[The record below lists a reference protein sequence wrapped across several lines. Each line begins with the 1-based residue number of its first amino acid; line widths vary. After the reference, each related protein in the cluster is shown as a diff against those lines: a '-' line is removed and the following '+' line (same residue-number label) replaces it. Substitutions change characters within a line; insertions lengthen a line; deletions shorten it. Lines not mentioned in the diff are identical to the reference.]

1 MKSTKNIITIIAAVV
16 SVASVVTTIIVFRKQ
31 IAEGFVKVKNA
42 IEAKIKKIKTPD
54 EYEDFADV

>member
-1 MKSTKNIITIIAAVV
+1 MKSNKNIIAIIAAVV
-16 SVASVVTTIIVFRKQ
+16 SAAAVVTTIIVFRKQ
-31 IAEGFVKVKNA
+31 IAEGFSKVKNV

>member
-16 SVASVVTTIIVFRKQ
+16 SVAAVVTTIIVFRKQ

>member
-16 SVASVVTTIIVFRKQ
+16 SVAAVVTTIIVFRQQ